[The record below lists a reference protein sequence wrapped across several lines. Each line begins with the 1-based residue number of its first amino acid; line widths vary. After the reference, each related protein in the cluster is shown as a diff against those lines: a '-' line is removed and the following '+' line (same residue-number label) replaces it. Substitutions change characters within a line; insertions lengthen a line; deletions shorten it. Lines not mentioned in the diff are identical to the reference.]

1 MSEYVAPTFKGEA
14 YHCPH
19 CNTYSHMLW
28 GDLTSNR
35 AMGYPKVIHHICA
48 TCSRCN
54 KENIWRVTNVMST
67 PEGSTRS
74 FLSRSLDGY
83 MIYPDAIIAPTPSD
97 DMPDEIKKDYLEAA
111 SIYQKSPRGA
121 VALLRLGLQKLC
133 VHLGG
138 EGKNI
143 NADLATLAEDELV
156 SKKLIKSADI
166 IRIVGNN
173 AVHPGTISDDDFDDV
188 SFKLFALINM
198 IVQQGITEPK
208 EVDNMFGS
216 LPEGP
221 RQAAENRDKPKSK

>member
-1 MSEYVAPTFKGEA
+1 MSEYVAPAFKLDA

-19 CNTYSHMLW
+19 CNAYSHMKWDALFI
-28 GDLTSNR
+28 GVSANQTQFIRFL
-35 AMGYPKVIHHICA
+35 CA
-48 TCSRCN
+48 TCSRCEKN
-54 KENIWRVTNVMST
+54 NIWEVSGYTQPVHSLVGAANG
-67 PEGSTRS
+67 GS
-74 FLSRSLDGY
+74 
-83 MIYPDAIIAPTPSD
+83 MIYPATIIAPIPSD
-97 DMPDEIKKDYLEAA
+97 DMPDDIKKDYLEAA

-143 NADLATLAEDELV
+143 NADLAKLAEDELV
-156 SKKLIKSADI
+156 SKKLIRSADI

-173 AVHPGTISDDDFDDV
+173 AVHPGTISDDDFEDV

-221 RQAAENRDKPKSK
+221 RQAAENRDKPKQK

>member
-19 CNTYSHMLW
+19 CNAYSHMLW

-35 AMGYPKVIHHICA
+35 AKGYPKVISYICA
-48 TCSRCN
+48 TCSHCN
-54 KENIWRVTNVMST
+54 KENIWRVTQAVS
-67 PEGSTRS
+67 SSDSARS
-74 FLSRSLDGY
+74 FLSRSQDGY
-83 MIYPDAIIAPTPSD
+83 MIYPDTTIAPAPSD
-97 DMPDEIKKDYLEAA
+97 DMPDDIKKDYLEAA

-143 NADLATLAEDELV
+143 NADLAKLAEDELV
-156 SKKLIKSADI
+156 SKKLIRSADI

-173 AVHPGTISDDDFDDV
+173 AVHPGTISDDDFEDV

-208 EVDNMFGS
+208 EIDNMFWS
-216 LPEGP
+216 MPEGP
-221 RQAAENRDKPKSK
+221 RQAAENRDKPKQK

>member
-1 MSEYVAPTFKGEA
+1 MSKVIPPNFKGESFS
-14 YHCPH
+14 CPH
-19 CNTYSHMLW
+19 CGAFSQMTWNSLLY
-28 GDLTSNR
+28 SNR
-35 AMGYPKVIHHICA
+35 ITGYNTSDFWHVTCA
-48 TCSRCN
+48 SC
-54 KENIWRVTNVMST
+54 KQPNIWMQTDNYIQ
-67 PEGSTRS
+67 E
-74 FLSRSLDGY
+74 LDETHKLGEL
-83 MIYPDAIIAPTPSD
+83 IYPIITIVPHPSE

-133 VHLGG
+133 MHLGG

-143 NADLATLAEDELV
+143 NADLAKLAEDELV

-208 EVDNMFGS
+208 EVDSMFGS

-221 RQAAENRDKPKSK
+221 RQAAENRDKHKN

>member
-1 MSEYVAPTFKGEA
+1 MSEYVAPIFKGTA

-19 CNTYSHMLW
+19 CNAYSHMLW
-28 GDLTSNR
+28 GHLTSNR
-35 AMGYPKVIHHICA
+35 RKGPSKDIPFICA
-48 TCSRCN
+48 TCSCCN
-54 KENIWRVTNVMST
+54 EENIWLVTKISNSD
-67 PEGSTRS
+67 
-74 FLSRSLDGY
+74 FSLLHTGQSGR
-83 MIYPDAIIAPTPSD
+83 MVYPTQTSAPAPSD
-97 DMPDEIKKDYLEAA
+97 DMPDDIKKDYLEAA

-143 NADLATLAEDELV
+143 NADLAKLAEDEVV

-173 AVHPGTISDDDFDDV
+173 AVHPGTISDDDFEDV

-221 RQAAENRDKPKSK
+221 RQAAENRDKPKQK

>member
-1 MSEYVAPTFKGEA
+1 MSEYVAPTFKGDA

-19 CNTYSHMLW
+19 CNVLSHMIW
-28 GDLTSNR
+28 GALSSTRHDGQSRWTNFLCS
-35 AMGYPKVIHHICA
+35 
-48 TCSRCN
+48 TCSHC
-54 KENIWRVTNVMST
+54 EQEMFWLVTDRGSPLIPLLAAAKSGVM
-67 PEGSTRS
+67 
-74 FLSRSLDGY
+74 
-83 MIYPDAIIAPTPSD
+83 MYPDTMIAPIPSD
-97 DMPDEIKKDYLEAA
+97 DMPDDIKEDYLEAA

-143 NADLATLAEDELV
+143 NADLAKLAEDELV
-156 SKKLIKSADI
+156 SKKLIRSADI

-173 AVHPGTISDDDFDDV
+173 AVHPGTISDDDFEDV

-221 RQAAENRDKPKSK
+221 RQAAENRDKPKQK

>member
-1 MSEYVAPTFKGEA
+1 MSAYVAPKFKGEA

-19 CNTYSHMLW
+19 CNAYSHMLW

-35 AMGYPKVIHHICA
+35 AKSYPKVISYICA
-48 TCSRCN
+48 TCSHCN
-54 KENIWRVTNVMST
+54 KENIWRVTKAVSA
-67 PEGSTRS
+67 SDSARS
-74 FLSRSLDGY
+74 FLSRTLDGY
-83 MIYPDAIIAPTPSD
+83 MIYPDAMNAPIPSD
-97 DMPDEIKKDYLEAA
+97 DMPDDIKKDYLEAA

-143 NADLATLAEDELV
+143 NADLAKLAEDEVV

-173 AVHPGTISDDDFDDV
+173 AVHPGTISDDDFEDV

-216 LPEGP
+216 LPDGP
-221 RQAAENRDKPKSK
+221 RQAAEDRDKPKK

>member
-1 MSEYVAPTFKGEA
+1 MNKYVAPTFKGAA

-28 GDLTSNR
+28 GSLVSNR
-35 AMGYPKVIHHICA
+35 SKGYPKEIHYICA
-48 TCSRCN
+48 TCSHCD
-54 KENIWRVTNVMST
+54 KENIWRVTSLYKSDL
-67 PEGSTRS
+67 P
-74 FLSRSLDGY
+74 FLSRSQNGD
-83 MIYPDAIIAPTPSD
+83 MIYPDTMIAPTPSD
-97 DMPDEIKKDYLEAA
+97 DMPDDIKEDYLEAA

-143 NADLATLAEDELV
+143 NADLAKLAEDELV
-156 SKKLIKSADI
+156 SKKLIRSADI

-173 AVHPGTISDDDFDDV
+173 AVHPGTISDDDFEDV

-221 RQAAENRDKPKSK
+221 RQAAENRDKPKQK

>member
-1 MSEYVAPTFKGEA
+1 MSEYVAPTFKGKA
-14 YHCPH
+14 FPCPH
-19 CNTYSHMLW
+19 CKISSHMIWTDILHSRLDSEDYTLYTYS
-28 GDLTSNR
+28 
-35 AMGYPKVIHHICA
+35 A
-48 TCSRCN
+48 TCSHCN
-54 KENIWRVTNVMST
+54 QCSIWNST
-67 PEGSTRS
+67 LVLADYSHINS
-74 FLSRSLDGY
+74 I
-83 MIYPDAIIAPTPSD
+83 MIYPDSSGVPLPSKDMPSD
-97 DMPDEIKKDYLEAA
+97 VKQDYIEAA
-111 SIYQKSPRGA
+111 CIYPKSPRGA

-133 VHLGG
+133 MHLGG

-143 NADLATLAEDELV
+143 NADLAKLAEDELV
-156 SKKLIKSADI
+156 SKKLIRSADI

>member
-1 MSEYVAPTFKGEA
+1 MNTYTAPALNTDAFT
-14 YHCPH
+14 CPH
-19 CNTYSHMLW
+19 RNAFAHMNFSTLID
-28 GDLTSNR
+28 GNR
-35 AMGYPKVIHHICA
+35 YTGRKYFDDALISVCVRCKQIAMWSITNSRTDQEGNIYYQGSMVYP
-48 TCSRCN
+48 
-54 KENIWRVTNVMST
+54 
-67 PEGSTRS
+67 
-74 FLSRSLDGY
+74 F
-83 MIYPDAIIAPTPSD
+83 AIRAPQPSD

-133 VHLGG
+133 MHLGG

-143 NADLATLAEDELV
+143 NADLAKLAEDELV
-156 SKKLIKSADI
+156 SKKLIRSADI

-221 RQAAENRDKPKSK
+221 RQAAENRDKPKN

>member
-1 MSEYVAPTFKGEA
+1 MSKYVAPTFKGEA

-19 CNTYSHMLW
+19 CEILSHMIWNSIHNSRLDGKDYILYTYS
-28 GDLTSNR
+28 
-35 AMGYPKVIHHICA
+35 A
-48 TCSRCN
+48 TCSHCN
-54 KENIWRVTNVMST
+54 QASIWNATYALADSSCRNSI
-67 PEGSTRS
+67 
-74 FLSRSLDGY
+74 
-83 MIYPDAIIAPTPSD
+83 MIYPDSSGIPLPSE
-97 DMPDEIKKDYLEAA
+97 DMPDGIKKDYLEAA

-133 VHLGG
+133 MHLGG

-143 NADLATLAEDELV
+143 NTDLAKLAEDELV

-173 AVHPGTISDDDFDDV
+173 AVHPGTINDDDFEDV

>member
-1 MSEYVAPTFKGEA
+1 MSEYVAPIFKGDA
-14 YHCPH
+14 FHCPH
-19 CNTYSHMLW
+19 CNVLSHMVW
-28 GDLTSNR
+28 GALSSNKNGEQR
-35 AMGYPKVIHHICA
+35 WVNFLCS
-48 TCSRCN
+48 TCTHC
-54 KENIWRVTNVMST
+54 KQDAFWLVTDNGNPMFPLLV
-67 PEGSTRS
+67 GSES
-74 FLSRSLDGY
+74 GV
-83 MIYPDAIIAPTPSD
+83 MIYPDTMIAPIPSD
-97 DMPDEIKKDYLEAA
+97 DMPDDIKEDYLEAA

-143 NADLATLAEDELV
+143 NADLAKLAEDELI
-156 SKKLIKSADI
+156 SKKLIRSADI

-221 RQAAENRDKPKSK
+221 RQAAENRDKPKQK

>member
-1 MSEYVAPTFKGEA
+1 MSEYVAPKFKGEA

-19 CNTYSHMLW
+19 CNAYSHMLW
-28 GDLTSNR
+28 GELTSNR
-35 AMGYPKVIHHICA
+35 AKGHPKVISYICA
-48 TCSRCN
+48 TCSHCN
-54 KENIWRVTNVMST
+54 KENIWRVTKAASD
-67 PEGSTRS
+67 SARS
-74 FLSRSLDGY
+74 FLSRTQDGY
-83 MIYPDAIIAPTPSD
+83 MIYPDAMNAPIPSD
-97 DMPDEIKKDYLEAA
+97 DMPDDIKKDYLEAA
-111 SIYQKSPRGA
+111 SVYQKSPRGA

-143 NADLATLAEDELV
+143 NADLAKLAEDEVV

-221 RQAAENRDKPKSK
+221 RQAAENRDKPKQK

>member
-1 MSEYVAPTFKGEA
+1 MSKTVPPYFKGES
-14 YHCPH
+14 YCCPH
-19 CNTYSHMLW
+19 CGAFSQMSWSVMFYQSSNGGSYSNFWH
-28 GDLTSNR
+28 
-35 AMGYPKVIHHICA
+35 VICA
-48 TCSRCN
+48 SC
-54 KENIWRVTNVMST
+54 KKPNIWLQSKT
-67 PEGSTRS
+67 
-74 FLSRSLDGY
+74 Y
-83 MIYPDAIIAPTPSD
+83 MPQIDDHHFIGELIYPVVTIVPQPSD
-97 DMPDEIKKDYLEAA
+97 DMPDDIKKDYLEAA

-143 NADLATLAEDELV
+143 NADLAKLAENELV

-208 EVDNMFGS
+208 EVDNVFGS

-221 RQAAENRDKPKSK
+221 RQAAENRDKPKQK